1 MNKRLILAS
10 ASPRRREL
18 LSQIGYEF
26 VVRTSDAEE
35 STTEKEPAFV
45 VEELSK
51 IKARAVWETLTEE
64 EKQESLVIGADTV
77 VSVKVEEKAIILGKP
92 KDEEEAG
99 KMLRML
105 SGRTH
110 QVYTGVTLF
119 SMEEGKEKTES
130 FHEGT
135 DVEFCELT
143 DEEIWDYIRT
153 KDPMD
158 KAGSYGIQGAFA
170 KHIKGINGDYFNVVG
185 LPVSHLYHALES
197 K

>member
-26 VVRTSDAEE
+26 EVRTSDAEE
-35 STTEKEPAFV
+35 ITTEKEPAFV

>member
-1 MNKRLILAS
+1 M
-10 ASPRRREL
+10 
-18 LSQIGYEF
+18 
-26 VVRTSDAEE
+26 
-35 STTEKEPAFV
+35 
-45 VEELSK
+45 
-51 IKARAVWETLTEE
+51 WETLTEV
-64 EKQESLVIGADTV
+64 EKQECLVIGADTV

-130 FHEGT
+130 FHDGT

>member
-1 MNKRLILAS
+1 M
-10 ASPRRREL
+10 
-18 LSQIGYEF
+18 
-26 VVRTSDAEE
+26 
-35 STTEKEPAFV
+35 

-51 IKARAVWETLTEE
+51 IKARAVWETLTEV
-64 EKQESLVIGADTV
+64 EKQECLVIGADTV
-77 VSVKVEEKAIILGKP
+77 VSVKAEEKAIILGKP